1 MSHNTRDHHLLL
13 LFSTPPQSLPDK
25 SANPAFRPENEVLVN
40 HAKLFFFV
48 FFFWRGCR
56 ARVGFVNV
64 FCASDSCV
72 HVTPQVVH

>member
-48 FFFWRGCR
+48 FFFGGG
-56 ARVGFVNV
+56 AGHGSGLSTFFVPLIHV
-64 FCASDSCV
+64 FMSLRK
-72 HVTPQVVH
+72 